1 MAGGYLMDNQLDI
14 NFIIQELNTQVSNL
28 NLEIVIAKARI
39 KMLEEMIQKN
49 EATKSQKGSK
59 KIDSGD
65 F

>member
-1 MAGGYLMDNQLDI
+1 MQTSRPKASVDLRA
-14 NFIIQELNTQVSNL
+14 
-28 NLEIVIAKARI
+28 IAKARI

-49 EATKSQKGSK
+49 EATKSQKASK

>member
-1 MAGGYLMDNQLDI
+1 MDNQLDI

>member
-49 EATKSQKGSK
+49 EATKSQKASK